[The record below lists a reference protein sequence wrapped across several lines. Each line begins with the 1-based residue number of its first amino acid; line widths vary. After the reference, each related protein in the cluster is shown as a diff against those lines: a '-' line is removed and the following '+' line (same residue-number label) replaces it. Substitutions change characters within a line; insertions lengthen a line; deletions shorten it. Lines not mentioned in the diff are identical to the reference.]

1 MKVLSKAHR
10 NYLSLPILIRILITL
25 FVFLVILI
33 STQNLLIFPGAV
45 LSILKSTERD
55 SSTLPERVEGGF
67 ITANDGARLEIWR
80 LPVEASQKVAVI
92 FHGNGGDIENFF
104 IYQRYFHG
112 IGFTSYGFDYR
123 GYGKSTGWPSE
134 RGLYLDTDAAIE
146 FVLGKETI
154 EASQL
159 TLVGISVGSGPAA
172 YGADKFQSEAL
183 ILFAPFESL
192 PAAVKSTPL
201 LGLLH
206 PFTIYEFPVKQ
217 HVSSLRKTCLIV
229 AHGKKDEVIP
239 FKQGDQVFQSYRGSG
254 FSEFLISE
262 TAKHNDIIHKIHP
275 QLTSTIQKCV
285 RER

>member
-1 MKVLSKAHR
+1 MKVLGKVHH
-10 NYLSLPILIRILITL
+10 NYLSLPIWIRTLITL
-25 FVFLVILI
+25 FVFLIILI
-33 STQNLLIFPGAV
+33 YAQNLLIFPGAV
-45 LSILKSTERD
+45 LSILESTERN
-55 SSTLPERVEGGF
+55 SNTLPERVEGSF
-67 ITANDGARLEIWR
+67 ITTNDGAHLEIWR
-80 LPVEASQKVAVI
+80 LPVKASQKVAVI
-92 FHGNGGDIENFF
+92 FHGNGGDVENFF
-104 IYQRYFHG
+104 IYQRYFHS

-146 FVLGKETI
+146 FVLGKENI

-172 YGADKFQSEAL
+172 YGANKFQPKAL

-201 LGLLH
+201 LGFLH

-229 AHGKKDEVIP
+229 AHGKRDQVIP

-275 QLTSTIQKCV
+275 QLTTTIQKCSRKV
-285 RER
+285 